1 VKVLFS
7 HSALRDLTRLR
18 DFIAEKDPAAAERVS
33 KRLRVAI
40 EQLREAPRIGRSLEG
55 LPGEVREL
63 ITGRYVVRYRISGE
77 RVYIARVWH
86 GREIKARDQPPGE

>member
-18 DFIAEKDPAAAERVS
+18 DFIAEKDPTAAERIS

-40 EQLREAPRIGRSLEG
+40 ERLSAAPRIGRPLEDFR
-55 LPGEVREL
+55 GEVREL
-63 ITGRYVVRYRISGE
+63 ITGSYVVHYRISGE
-77 RVYIARVWH
+77 LVYIVRVWH
-86 GREIKARDQPPGE
+86 GREIRA